1 MSDTAA
7 ASRRLPTREP
17 YASQRRAL
25 AALCGWLL
33 CCASI
38 AAPSVARADDA
49 PAPTQPPAGAEG
61 GDATTGR
68 DKRTRLSD
76 ELARQGETEL
86 RKSVRV
92 FQQRYLIKA
101 GRVELLAGGAT
112 SIGDPLV
119 HHFNVDAG
127 LLYHVNDNWAVGVS
141 GSKPFG
147 GETENFNSIQD
158 YFGLFPERSAI
169 QGMGFAE
176 VQYSPIFGKFSSFG
190 IAVVQM
196 DAYVLAGAGA
206 VRTTVGDAIKPA
218 GQIGAGLRI
227 HTLRALTVSFEI
239 RDVMMMETFQA
250 GDRFL
255 QHIFGGIKL
264 GFWIPPT
271 VQYRYQR

>member
-7 ASRRLPTREP
+7 ASRRLPTTTPTR
-17 YASQRRAL
+17 SSLRAV
-25 AALCGWLL
+25 AVLCGWLASI
-33 CCASI
+33 ASI
-38 AAPSVARADDA
+38 AAPAVARADDA
-49 PAPTQPPAGAEG
+49 PATPAGESADPG
-61 GDATTGR
+61 TTR
-68 DKRTRLSD
+68 DKRSRLSD

-101 GRVELLAGGAT
+101 GRVELLAGGAS

-119 HHFNVDAG
+119 QHLNVDAG
-127 LLYHVNDNWAVGVS
+127 LLFHLNDNWAVGVS

-147 GETENFNSIQD
+147 GESENFNAIQD
-158 YFGLFPERSAI
+158 YFGLFPERSMI
-169 QGMGFAE
+169 QGMGFGE

-196 DAYVLAGAGA
+196 DAYVLAGVGA
-206 VRTTVGDAIKPA
+206 LRTTVGDAIKPA
-218 GQIGAGLRI
+218 GQVGAGLRI
-227 HTLRALTVSFEI
+227 HMLRGLTLSLEI
-239 RDVMMMETFQA
+239 RDVMMNETFQA
-250 GDRFL
+250 GDRFM
-255 QHIFGGIKL
+255 QHLFGGIKL

>member
-7 ASRRLPTREP
+7 ASRRLPTRTP
-17 YASQRRAL
+17 KGSLLRPFV
-25 AALCGWLL
+25 ALCGWML
-33 CCASI
+33 CCA
-38 AAPSVARADDA
+38 ALATPSVATADDA
-49 PAPTQPPAGAEG
+49 PAATGNESGEVAG
-61 GDATTGR
+61 GR
-68 DKRTRLSD
+68 EKRSRLSD

-92 FQQRYLIKA
+92 FQQRYLIKS

-112 SIGDPLV
+112 SIGDPLI

-127 LLYHVNDNWAVGVS
+127 LMYHLNDNWAVGVS

-147 GETENFNSIQD
+147 SETENFNSIQNF
-158 YFGLFPERSAI
+158 FGLFPERSLI

-196 DAYVLAGAGA
+196 DAYLLAGVGGA
-206 VRTTVGDAIKPA
+206 RTTVGDAIKPA
-218 GQIGAGLRI
+218 GHVGLGLRI